1 MHCVRMH
8 QRLYPNSESILKSS
22 SSQPVRVLVP
32 APDWQHAAGGVRKLY
47 RHVDVL
53 NAHGIEAFI
62 VHKQSGFRCTW
73 FQNQTPV
80 LYAPK
85 PSPFDILLAPERIAW
100 QLMLTTPGVPKVVFN
115 QNVYQSFDDIPADAL
130 RLGPPYRHPDF
141 LATIAVSQ
149 DNIDYLEYA
158 FPGHPLF
165 RLHYGIDPKLFYFE
179 PRKKKQIA
187 FMPRKKKE
195 DARQVLQILGSRG
208 ALDGYEVVPISQ
220 KSETETARILRE
232 SQIFLSFSTYE
243 GSPIPPLEALA
254 CGCVVVG
261 YHGRG
266 GREYVND
273 DYAFPVEAEDIRGFA
288 CTVENVIGQLRS
300 DSQPILAKAKHAS
313 DFILSTYTPQQEERD
328 ILNAWEQI
336 LRLASRRKSSQ
347 TAIAS

>member
-8 QRLYPNSESILKSS
+8 QRLYQHSGHILESIDSRR
-22 SSQPVRVLVP
+22 VRVLVP

-62 VHKQSGFRCTW
+62 IHKQPGFRCTW
-73 FQNQTPV
+73 FENQTPV
-80 LYAPK
+80 IYAPK
-85 PSPFDILLAPERIAW
+85 PGPSDILLAPERIAW
-100 QLMLTTPGVPKVVFN
+100 QLMLTTPGMRKVVFN
-115 QNVYQSFDDIPADAL
+115 QNAYQSFDDIPPDAL

-149 DNIDYLEYA
+149 DNVDYLRYA

-165 RLHYGIDPKLFYFE
+165 RLHYGIDPTNFNYE
-179 PRKKKQIA
+179 PQKKKQIA

-195 DARQVLQILGSRG
+195 DVAQVLQILEMRG
-208 ALDGYEVVPISQ
+208 VLNGYDVVPIAQ
-220 KSETETARILRE
+220 KSEAETARILRE

-243 GSPIPPLEALA
+243 GSPIPPLEAMA
-254 CGCVVVG
+254 CGCIVVG
-261 YHGRG
+261 YHGQG

-273 DYAFPVEAEDIRGFA
+273 QYAFPVEAEDIRGF
-288 CTVENVIGQLRS
+288 CSTVESVIGQLRS
-300 DSQPILAKAKHAS
+300 DPQPILAKAKRAS

-328 ILNAWEQI
+328 ILSAWEQI
-336 LRLASRRKSSQ
+336 LKIADRWHPAYPAVAS
-347 TAIAS
+347 